1 MSPNHLVSFN
11 GSFIRLLNI
20 YQVSTTYQSLKSK
33 NPKNPF
39 DPSLTTNYQS
49 KEHVS
54 LGQWRRALY
63 MPHTPRINK
72 QYNFYTHG
80 LLPTSNLCGKEGG
93 CPLKEKKVS
102 RSKASLITVS
112 FKLKGSQKGGHRT
125 NVGNKSLPLLSE
137 GQSLNGR
144 VLGIYPA
151 HLLRNGFGEE
161 ISAGALLI

>member
-1 MSPNHLVSFN
+1 MSDVYYISD
-11 GSFIRLLNI
+11 IEC
-20 YQVSTTYQSLKSK
+20 QDSK
-33 NPKNPF
+33 KAMNPGCT
-39 DPSLTTNYQS
+39 LTV
-49 KEHVS
+49 KAVVWE
-54 LGQWRRALY
+54 RE
-63 MPHTPRINK
+63 INK

-80 LLPTSNLCGKEGG
+80 ILPTSNLCIRERG

-102 RSKASLITVS
+102 GSKASLITVS

-144 VLGIYPA
+144 VPGIYPA
-151 HLLRNGFGEE
+151 HLLCNGFGEE